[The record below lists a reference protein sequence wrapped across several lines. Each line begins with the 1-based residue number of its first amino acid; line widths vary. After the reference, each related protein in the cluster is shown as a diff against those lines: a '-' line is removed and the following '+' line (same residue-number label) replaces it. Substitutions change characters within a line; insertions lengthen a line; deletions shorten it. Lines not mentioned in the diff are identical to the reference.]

1 MHSRTEKENILLGR
15 WTRRNLDEA
24 LRSASAIKQTGK
36 RIEFLSRQFLWTP
49 YEESTL
55 IGGPDTPEI
64 FTLNLEGVDCF
75 TFLDYV
81 EALRLSKSFSEFK
94 KTLKR
99 VRYRSGKV
107 AYAYRRH
114 FFTDWTD
121 KGPWIK
127 DVTAE
132 AGGKNFRTVHKRL
145 NDRGDGLCF
154 LTGISPTERDV
165 TYIPS
170 KAIDG
175 NVIRRLKTGDYIGI
189 YSGTRGLDVS
199 HVGIV
204 VKGMGTTHFRHA
216 SSLQSLRRV
225 VDQDF
230 RTYVAGKPGIVVLR
244 PVGPVT

>member
-15 WTRRNLDEA
+15 WTKRNLDEV
-24 LRSASAIKQTGK
+24 LRSAGAIKQTGK
-36 RIEFLSRQFLWTP
+36 RIEFLSRQFLGTP

-55 IGGPDTPEI
+55 IGGPDAPET
-64 FTLNLEGVDCF
+64 FTINLEGVDCF
-75 TFLDYV
+75 TLLDYV
-81 EALRLSKSFSEFK
+81 EAMRLSRSFFEFK

-107 AYAYRRH
+107 AYTYRRH

-121 KGPWIK
+121 KGSWIK

-132 AGGKNFRTVHKRL
+132 VGGKNFRTVHKTI
-145 NDRGDGLCF
+145 NDRGDGSCF
-154 LTGISPTERDV
+154 LTGISPAERDV

-216 SSLQSLRRV
+216 SSLQSQRRV

-230 RTYVAGKPGIVVLR
+230 KAYVAGKPGIVVLR
-244 PVGPVT
+244 PVRPVT